1 MNSKT
6 FCVQPWLS
14 KEYDFARTSPCCW
27 LAEDYDLDIVK
38 QDLLNGVASPAC
50 KRCWIS
56 EAQGLKSRRQQQN
69 MLADTLYDL
78 SVETIQDT
86 IETLEPSIYQIA
98 TSTKCNGMCIMCSH
112 DFSSKWQS
120 VTKKPGP
127 KTVSDEFIDALPYD
141 TIKYLELVGGEP
153 LLEKKNLT
161 ILDRLNADCTVS
173 IVTNGTVEMSPT
185 MIRTLDK
192 FKRLIICISIDGIGA
207 VFDYH
212 RWPLQWS
219 SVVKNLEIFKTI
231 TEDISI
237 SYTRTNVSVVYEEE
251 TFAWFE
257 QQGLPYIVNN
267 VEYPAHLNPNNP
279 IDFEKLDYWDNIKG
293 IKRSDYLNEETL
305 RASSVA

>member
-14 KEYDFARTSPCCW
+14 KEYDFTRTSPCCW
-27 LAEDYDLDIVK
+27 LAKDYDLDIVK
-38 QDLLNGVASPAC
+38 QDLLNGIATPAC
-50 KRCWIS
+50 ERCWVS
-56 EAQGLKSRRQQQN
+56 EAKGLKSRRQQQN
-69 MLADTLYDL
+69 MLADTLYNL
-78 SVETIQDT
+78 SIETLEDT
-86 IETLEPSIYQIA
+86 VETLEPSIYQIA
-98 TSTKCNGMCIMCSH
+98 TSTKCNGMCIMCSASS
-112 DFSSKWQS
+112 SSKWQS

-127 KTVSDEFIDALPYD
+127 KAVSDEFIDTLPYD
-141 TIKYLELVGGEP
+141 TIKYLELIGGEP

-173 IVTNGTVEMSPT
+173 IVTNGTIEMSPA
-185 MIRTLDK
+185 MISMLSK
-192 FKRLIICISIDGIGA
+192 FKRLIICVSIDGIGA
-207 VFDYH
+207 VFEYH

-219 SVVKNLEIFKTI
+219 SVVKNLEIFKNI
-231 TEDISI
+231 TQDISV
-237 SYTRTNVSVVYEEE
+237 SYTRTNISAVYEQE

-267 VEYPAHLNPNNP
+267 AEFPAHLNPNNP